1 MNIEIYS
8 KTNCVYCDK
17 AVHIAQQIIQETSE
31 HSYDKYMLDEDFTRE
46 ELLEKFPHA
55 RTFPQIV
62 IDGENFGGYSNF
74 LNYLSGE

>member
-1 MNIEIYS
+1 M
-8 KTNCVYCDK
+8 YCDR
-17 AVHIAQQIIQETSE
+17 AVHIAQQMIQETSE
-31 HSYDKYMLDEDFTRE
+31 HSYNKYMLDEDFTRE

-62 IDGENFGGYSNF
+62 IDGENIGGYSNF

>member
-1 MNIEIYS
+1 MKIEIYS

-17 AVHIAQQIIQETSE
+17 AVHIAQQMIQETSE

-62 IDGENFGGYSNF
+62 IDGENIGGYSNF

>member
-1 MNIEIYS
+1 M
-8 KTNCVYCDK
+8 YCDK
-17 AVHIAQQIIQETSE
+17 AVHIAQQMIQETSE

-46 ELLEKFPHA
+46 ELLEKFPNA

-62 IDGENFGGYSNF
+62 IDGENIGGYSNF

>member
-1 MNIEIYS
+1 MKIQIYS

-62 IDGENFGGYSNF
+62 IDGENIGGYSNF

>member
-1 MNIEIYS
+1 MKIEIYS

-62 IDGENFGGYSNF
+62 IDGENIGGYSNF

>member
-1 MNIEIYS
+1 M
-8 KTNCVYCDK
+8 YCDK

-46 ELLEKFPHA
+46 ELLEKFPNA

-62 IDGENFGGYSNF
+62 IDGENIGGYSNF

>member
-1 MNIEIYS
+1 MKIEIYS
-8 KTNCVYCDK
+8 KTNCMYCDR
-17 AVHIAQQIIQETSE
+17 AVHIAQQMIQETSE

-62 IDGENFGGYSNF
+62 IDGENIGGYSNF

>member
-1 MNIEIYS
+1 MKIEIYS
-8 KTNCVYCDK
+8 KTNCMYCDK

-62 IDGENFGGYSNF
+62 IDGENIGGYSNF

>member
-1 MNIEIYS
+1 MYYI
-8 KTNCVYCDK
+8 
-17 AVHIAQQIIQETSE
+17 
-31 HSYDKYMLDEDFTRE
+31 LDEDFTRE

-62 IDGENFGGYSNF
+62 IDGENIGGYSNF

>member
-1 MNIEIYS
+1 MKIEIYS

-46 ELLEKFPHA
+46 ELLEKFTHA

-62 IDGENFGGYSNF
+62 IDGENIGGYSNF

>member
-1 MNIEIYS
+1 MKIEIYS

-46 ELLEKFPHA
+46 ELLEKF
-55 RTFPQIV
+55 FMW
-62 IDGENFGGYSNF
+62 
-74 LNYLSGE
+74 

>member
-1 MNIEIYS
+1 MKIEIYS
-8 KTNCVYCDK
+8 KTNCMYCDR

-62 IDGENFGGYSNF
+62 IDGENIGGYSNF

>member
-1 MNIEIYS
+1 M
-8 KTNCVYCDK
+8 YCDK
-17 AVHIAQQIIQETSE
+17 AVHIAQQMIQETSE

-46 ELLEKFPHA
+46 ELVEKFPNA

-62 IDGENFGGYSNF
+62 IDGENIGGYSNF

>member
-1 MNIEIYS
+1 MKIEIYS

-17 AVHIAQQIIQETSE
+17 AVHISQQIIQETSE

-62 IDGENFGGYSNF
+62 IDGENIGGYSNF

>member
-1 MNIEIYS
+1 MKIEIYS

-62 IDGENFGGYSNF
+62 IDGENIGGYRNF

>member
-1 MNIEIYS
+1 M
-8 KTNCVYCDK
+8 YCDK
-17 AVHIAQQIIQETSE
+17 AVHIAQQMIQETSE

-62 IDGENFGGYSNF
+62 IDGENIGGYSNF

>member
-1 MNIEIYS
+1 MKIEIYS
-8 KTNCVYCDK
+8 KTNCVYFDK

-62 IDGENFGGYSNF
+62 IDGENIGGYSNF

>member
-1 MNIEIYS
+1 MKIEIYS
-8 KTNCVYCDK
+8 KTNCMYCDK
-17 AVHIAQQIIQETSE
+17 AVHIAQQMIQEASE

-46 ELLEKFPHA
+46 ELLEKFPNA

-62 IDGENFGGYSNF
+62 IDGKNIGGYSNF

>member
-1 MNIEIYS
+1 MKIEIYS

-31 HSYDKYMLDEDFTRE
+31 HSYEKYMLDEDFTRE

-62 IDGENFGGYSNF
+62 IDGENIGGYSNF

>member
-1 MNIEIYS
+1 MKIEIYS

-31 HSYDKYMLDEDFTRE
+31 HSYDKYMLAEDFTRE

-62 IDGENFGGYSNF
+62 IDCENIGGYSNF

>member
-1 MNIEIYS
+1 MKIEIYS

-31 HSYDKYMLDEDFTRE
+31 HSYDNYMLDEDFTRE

-62 IDGENFGGYSNF
+62 IDGENIGGYSNF

>member
-1 MNIEIYS
+1 MKIEIYS
-8 KTNCVYCDK
+8 KTNCMYCDK
-17 AVHIAQQIIQETSE
+17 AVHIAQQMIQETSE

-46 ELLEKFPHA
+46 ELLEKFPNA

-62 IDGENFGGYSNF
+62 IDGENIGGYSNF

>member
-1 MNIEIYS
+1 MKIEIYS
-8 KTNCVYCDK
+8 KTNCVYCDR
-17 AVHIAQQIIQETSE
+17 AVHIAQQMIQETSE

-46 ELLEKFPHA
+46 ELLEKFPYA

-62 IDGENFGGYSNF
+62 IDGENIGGYSNF

>member
-1 MNIEIYS
+1 MKIEIYS

-31 HSYDKYMLDEDFTRE
+31 HSYDKYMLEEDFTRE

-62 IDGENFGGYSNF
+62 IDGENIGGYSNF

>member
-1 MNIEIYS
+1 MKIEIYS
-8 KTNCVYCDK
+8 KTNCMYCDK

-46 ELLEKFPHA
+46 ELLEKFPNA

-62 IDGENFGGYSNF
+62 IDGENIGGYSNF